1 MSLEYYEM
9 CKGTSQS
16 LSSYRLK
23 YAPEDVNDHFH
34 RPGIISRV
42 GFEVVEGHDLHYDLA
57 DAGEVKMKGKHLRYA
72 IEAKFGTFEDTI
84 SKVKDATYQVLTTAV
99 IRTAPYTRAKV
110 AGNLTG

>member
-1 MSLEYYEM
+1 M
-9 CKGTSQS
+9 
-16 LSSYRLK
+16 

-72 IEAKFGTFEDTI
+72 IEAKFGTFEDAYFESERRDLPGI
-84 SKVKDATYQVLTTAV
+84 DH
-99 IRTAPYTRAKV
+99 RCD
-110 AGNLTG
+110 